1 MFGQKDKE
9 TFPISSSSK
18 SGNAQIKTLISE
30 GCKFEGDLFS
40 PDYTRIDGN
49 VIGHLRGEGGLVIG
63 EKGVIDGDVS
73 SVEIVVY
80 GNVNGNI
87 KAHKLEIK
95 RGGSVVGDVSI
106 DDLIMEQG
114 SKFNGQSKMI
124 EQPNQDL
131 MIGKESK
138 SEDEEESVE

>member
-9 TFPISSSSK
+9 TFAISSSSK

-95 RGGSVVGDVSI
+95 RGGSVAGDVSI

-114 SKFNGQSKMI
+114 SRFNGQSKMNEAP
-124 EQPNQDL
+124 EQEINL
-131 MIGKESK
+131 KKEVST
-138 SEDEEESVE
+138 EDEEESVE